1 MRVKALNAYTLE
13 ILGEKHT
20 ILNLLRWS
28 ILEFEKEQE
37 IELVGYTIPHPME
50 DKAIMKIQLQKEKQ
64 TQKEILDVLRRGIIS
79 ARRVITAL
87 QENRTISAN

>member
-50 DKAIMKIQLQKEKQ
+50 DKAIMKIQLQKEGQ
-64 TQKEILDVLRRGIIS
+64 TQKDILDVLRRGILS
-79 ARRVITAL
+79 ARRIISAL
-87 QENRTISAN
+87 QQNMDGL